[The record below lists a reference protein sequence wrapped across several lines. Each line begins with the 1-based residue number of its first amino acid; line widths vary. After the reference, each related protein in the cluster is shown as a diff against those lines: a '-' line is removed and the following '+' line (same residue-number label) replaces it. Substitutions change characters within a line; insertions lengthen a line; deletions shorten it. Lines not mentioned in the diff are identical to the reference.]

1 MRFDRNFEL
10 TIGVGNRAVIVT
22 PPMRISFGCDKSISG
37 GLNKLNIKIYNLKES
52 NRLSIV
58 KDAEGQER
66 IPVVLKVGYQDGID
80 TIFKGTIHRG
90 SNDRSGADFISSLEC
105 LDGGFDFLNSYTSK
119 TVRGKDAATTA
130 IIQDMSNTTIGKIT
144 AQDQLI
150 RPKVLV
156 GNSVKLVEEFL
167 RPDET
172 YYIDNEQ
179 LFIVKPNDVV
189 SSFIPVVSAPTGL
202 INTPQRQN
210 QKVTFET
217 MMNPSL
223 KLGGRVKL
231 VSKTAP
237 HLNGVY
243 KIETMNY
250 GGDSDGSDWKQS
262 VTSITGNQ
270 LKVI

>member
-1 MRFDRNFEL
+1 M
-10 TIGVGNRAVIVT
+10 GYKGN
-22 PPMRISFGCDKSISG
+22 
-37 GLNKLNIKIYNLKES
+37 
-52 NRLSIV
+52 
-58 KDAEGQER
+58 
-66 IPVVLKVGYQDGID
+66 ID
-80 TIFKGTIHRG
+80 TFFKGTIPRG
-90 SNDRSGADFISSLEC
+90 SNDRQGPDFISTLEC

-119 TVRGKDAATTA
+119 TVRGKDAAISA
-130 IIQDMSNTTIGKIT
+130 IIQDMPNTTIGKIT

-156 GNSVKLVEEFL
+156 GNSVKLIEEFL

-179 LFIVKPNDVV
+179 LFIVKPNDIV
-189 SSFIPVVSAPTGL
+189 SSFTPVVSASTGL

-210 QKVTFET
+210 QKVTYET

-237 HLNGVY
+237 HLNDVY

-250 GGDSDGSDWKQS
+250 SGDSDGNDWKQS

-270 LKVI
+270 FKVI